1 MRILLDTNILVHA
14 YNEASSQQKAASNIV
29 EKAMNGELE
38 ACIAQQVLFEFF
50 AVITNPKRVESP
62 MPLDKAAN
70 LCSDLWECS
79 EIEKIA
85 VTESVPKE
93 VFNLVKS
100 RNLSGRR
107 VFDCVLAVCA
117 KVNKV
122 DVVYTENVKDFKEYE
137 FLKAINPFKTEG

>member
-62 MPLDKAAN
+62 MPLD
-70 LCSDLWECS
+70 
-79 EIEKIA
+79 
-85 VTESVPKE
+85 
-93 VFNLVKS
+93 
-100 RNLSGRR
+100 GR
-107 VFDCVLAVCA
+107 
-117 KVNKV
+117 
-122 DVVYTENVKDFKEYE
+122 
-137 FLKAINPFKTEG
+137 